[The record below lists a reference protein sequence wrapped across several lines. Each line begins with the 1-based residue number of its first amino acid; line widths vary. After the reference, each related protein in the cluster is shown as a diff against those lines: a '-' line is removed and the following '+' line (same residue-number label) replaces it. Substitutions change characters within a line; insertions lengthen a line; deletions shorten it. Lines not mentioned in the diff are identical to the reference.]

1 MIMRDSA
8 AEFGAKKKKK
18 QLMGMQN
25 ECDTLFQNILYMF
38 CITYIPKGHPNWN
51 KAPQLRENYPTL
63 EEWTYRLRGWL
74 ALDTR
79 LLKDIFS
86 L

>member
-25 ECDTLFQNILYMF
+25 ECDSLFQSILYMF
-38 CITYIPKGHPNWN
+38 RITYIYV
-51 KAPQLRENYPTL
+51 LCIY
-63 EEWTYRLRGWL
+63 
-74 ALDTR
+74 
-79 LLKDIFS
+79 LK
-86 L
+86 